1 MSESIGK
8 YQNDQILS
16 FTKNINIPIINI
28 EKINDININKL
39 NNCIN
44 DSVNKY
50 NEFIENNLIHEKNI
64 FSFQQIKNI
73 LYE

>member
-50 NEFIENNLIHEKNI
+50 NEFIENNLIHEKI
-64 FSFQQIKNI
+64 FFHFSKLNI